1 MQLRLPALPSPLLI
15 LPILL
20 SGLTMQ
26 GCAAPY
32 LGPPPVP
39 LSASDAASAQ
49 SLAGDAAWPTD
60 RWWQTLGDDQLV
72 SLIDVALVRS
82 PDVAL
87 ANARLRAADALVQ
100 QAGGALVPNVTV
112 DATAGG
118 NQQSQ
123 NLGIPAQFVPDGIVS
138 TGRLTAMASFNL
150 DLWGR
155 NRAAL
160 RAARGEAA
168 AARVDGAQARL
179 MLITGI
185 ATAYADFARI
195 TADRRQLDI
204 ALDLADQS
212 VALTRLRV
220 NQGLDN
226 RSPLAEAEARR
237 ESIRA
242 EGEALA
248 ESETLARHRLAA
260 LVGQGPDFGLSL
272 AAPTIDMARTDVPA
286 NAGIGL
292 VGRRPDLV
300 AARWRVEAAAQR
312 IKVARADFYPNI
324 SLNALIGLQSL
335 GLGNLIQS
343 DSLYGNAGPAISL
356 PVFDGGRIAG
366 RYRGSR
372 ADYDA
377 AVARYD
383 ATLLDALRETAD
395 AYASRQRTSARIAAQ
410 RTAVAALADAERIA
424 RLRFNSGLATRL
436 PQLQAQQ
443 ASVTARRGLLALE
456 ARQQQLDIALIR
468 ALGGGFVAAT
478 PDSTPP
484 TGPS

>member
-1 MQLRLPALPSPLLI
+1 MQLRLPALPSQPLI
-15 LPILL
+15 LPIVLL
-20 SGLTMQ
+20 GLTLQ

-32 LGPPPVP
+32 LGPQREP
-39 LSASDAASAQ
+39 LSASDAASVA
-49 SLAGDAAWPTD
+49 SLPGDAEWPTD
-60 RWWQTLGDDQLV
+60 RWWQALGDDQLV
-72 SLIDVALVRS
+72 SLIDIALVRS
-82 PDVAL
+82 PDVAM
-87 ANARLRAADALVQ
+87 ATARLRAADALVQ
-100 QAGGALVPNVTV
+100 QAGGALVPTLST
-112 DATAGG
+112 DGTAGG

-123 NLGIPAQFVPDGIVS
+123 NLGIPPQFVPDGIVS
-138 TGRLTAMASFNL
+138 SGRLTVMASFNL

-168 AARVDGAQARL
+168 AARVDGAQAQL

-195 TADRRQLDI
+195 TSERREVET
-204 ALDLADQS
+204 ALDLVDQS
-212 VALTRLRV
+212 VSLIGRRV
-220 NQGLDN
+220 AQGLDN
-226 RSPLAEAEARR
+226 RTPLAEAEARR
-237 ESIRA
+237 ASILA
-242 EGEALA
+242 DSEALA
-248 ESETLARHRLAA
+248 ESEALARHRLAA
-260 LVGQGPDFGLSL
+260 LVGQGPDYGLTL
-272 AAPTIDMARTDVPA
+272 TAPTLSVASTAVPA
-286 NAGIGL
+286 DAGIGL

-300 AARWRVEAAAQR
+300 ATRLRVEAAAQR
-312 IKVARADFYPNI
+312 IQIARADFYPNI

-335 GLGNLIQS
+335 GLGNLLQS

-356 PVFDGGRIAG
+356 PVFDGGRIEG

-395 AYASRQRTSARIAAQ
+395 AFSSLQRTRERIAAQ
-410 RTAVAALADAERIA
+410 QAAVAALADAERIA
-424 RLRFNSGLATRL
+424 RLRFTNGLANRL
-436 PQLQAQQ
+436 PLLQAQQ

-456 ARQQQLDIALIR
+456 ARRQQLSIALTR
-468 ALGGGFVAAT
+468 ALGGGFVASS
-478 PDSTPP
+478 DSTPP